1 MWFVVFLPYRSAVR
15 IHTRRTPARPGD
27 GERTRPC
34 ERGGPAVS
42 DGQGE
47 AARPGRGAPPSE
59 LVTPLPLPEP
69 ETRVVGRWRALP
81 LRADEPGRG
90 RMGAFAWS
98 RHCSA
103 LVPMRSSAV
112 CGSVRAVQH
121 CSACLV
127 RLVARRSFVIL
138 CGNALPPCPSCASS
152 SACRVAA
159 PREPRVSVRSISL
172 SFRTGSLF

>member
-15 IHTRRTPARPGD
+15 IHTRRTPGRPGD

-90 RMGAFAWS
+90 RVGALLGPGTAAPLYPCAAQRFVV
-98 RHCSA
+98 
-103 LVPMRSSAV
+103 LF
-112 CGSVRAVQH
+112 GQ

-127 RLVARRSFVIL
+127 RLVARRSCVIL
-138 CGNALPPCPSCASS
+138 CGNALLPCPACASS

-159 PREPRVSVRSISL
+159 PRDEIE
-172 SFRTGSLF
+172 